1 MEEKSVLVIE
11 DNRLNMKLVR
21 ALLKIGDYHIME
33 AVNAETGIRLTREN
47 RPDLVL
53 IDIQLPDMDGLRATR
68 IIKEDSATKDIP
80 VVAITSY
87 AMQGDEE
94 KALEAGCTGFITKPI
109 DTRNFLK
116 IISQFLSHDS
126 DL

>member
-21 ALLKIGDYHIME
+21 ALLKIGDYRILE
-33 AVNAETGIRLTREN
+33 AINAETGIRLTLEH

-53 IDIQLPDMDGLRATR
+53 IDIQLPDMDGLKATR
-68 IIKEDSATKDIP
+68 TIKEDPSMKDIP
-80 VVAITSY
+80 IVAITSY

-94 KALEAGCTGFITKPI
+94 KAFEAGCVGFITKPI
-109 DTRNFLK
+109 DTRNFLET
-116 IISQFLSHDS
+116 ISQFIMHDR
-126 DL
+126 

>member
-21 ALLKIGDYHIME
+21 ALLKIGDYRILE
-33 AVNAETGIRLTREN
+33 AINAETGIRLTREH

-53 IDIQLPDMDGLRATR
+53 IDIQLPDMDGLKATR
-68 IIKEDSATKDIP
+68 TIKEDPSMKDIP
-80 VVAITSY
+80 IVAITSY

-94 KALEAGCTGFITKPI
+94 KAFEAGCVGFITKPI
-109 DTRNFLK
+109 DTRNFLET
-116 IISQFLSHDS
+116 ISQFIMHDR
-126 DL
+126 

>member
-21 ALLKIGDYHIME
+21 ALLKIGDYRILE
-33 AVNAETGIRLTREN
+33 AINAETGIRLTREH

-53 IDIQLPDMDGLRATR
+53 IDIQLPDMDGLKATR
-68 IIKEDSATKDIP
+68 IIKDDPAMKDIP

-94 KALEAGCTGFITKPI
+94 KAFEAGCAGFITKPI
-109 DTRNFLK
+109 DTRNFLET
-116 IISQFLSHDS
+116 ISQFIMHDR
-126 DL
+126 